1 MDNKLQVLT
10 EKLYNEG
17 VAKGLAEAEKI
28 VAEAKVEAATLLRKA
43 QADSEGIISEAQ
55 KRIADLDKNTRSE
68 LQLASKQ
75 VVNSLMQEVAN
86 LIDGAIV
93 TTSIKEATTDSA
105 FMQNL
110 ILTAVTSWV
119 EKQDL
124 TVIVSEK
131 DKEALTDFFANKA
144 KSLLDKGLTIES
156 ANQIKAGFQI
166 GPADGSYKV
175 SFTESDFI
183 NFFKEFLRP
192 KVVELLFG
200 QK

>member
-55 KRIADLDKNTRSE
+55 KRVADLDKNTRSE